1 VSGPLSCSFW
11 DKLAIML
18 PLLLIALQAAAQA
31 NAPAPEFK
39 VVHKG
44 RFADGAKDVTFPKR
58 GAAAVVFGES
68 ILETADR
75 EDGYLDLAR
84 SKDGR
89 RLWFRRGTDDGDERR
104 SSFEVAAGAPLPDG
118 AVLQLVDGFTSPAD
132 PASVGG
138 LGSTS
143 FQRGAKVLQTHVEA
157 WLALP
162 RQQQIVRP
170 ADGARFPLI
179 PASGAADAAKAAKAQ
194 WVVFVSRCKE
204 SKGPCVYYGPPAL
217 TCARSTEARES
228 DALQIHPR
236 KCPSLPSS

>member
-1 VSGPLSCSFW
+1 MFS
-11 DKLAIML
+11 
-18 PLLLIALQAAAQA
+18 LLVFILHVAAQMA
-31 NAPAPEFK
+31 APAVEFK

-44 RFADGAKDVTFPKR
+44 RFATGEKDVVFPKR
-58 GAAAVVFGES
+58 AAAGVVFGES

-104 SSFEVAAGAPLPDG
+104 SSFEVEAKSSLPEG

-132 PASVGG
+132 PATVGG

-162 RQQQIVRP
+162 KQQQIVRP
-170 ADGARFPLI
+170 ADGSRYPLLPAR
-179 PASGAADAAKAAKAQ
+179 GAANVTQAAKAQ
-194 WVVFVSRCKE
+194 WVVFVSSCRETK
-204 SKGPCVYYGPPAL
+204 SPCVYYGPPAL

-236 KCPSLPSS
+236 KCPSLPAA